1 MAEFTT
7 TETITINCPEC
18 ASEHVVK
25 VGKQSGEQRYLCRD
39 CKTKFRA
46 GAKAKG
52 RRMTAEQTGAAVRM
66 YYSGMSY
73 KQIAEGMRD
82 MFDIPEP
89 SKATIYE
96 WVKEYTQDALKVMKD
111 HPAHTSGNWVVDEM
125 QLDVGGEKYWN
136 WNVMDEGTR
145 YLLASHL
152 SKERNARA
160 AETVLRKA
168 LAASADS
175 PKTVKTDKLRS
186 YIPAMKKVLPDA
198 KHQQSEGIRNRENN
212 NNLSERVQGTFR
224 QRTKTLRGLDSKESG
239 HLYLDGWVLN
249 YNLFREHESLGDRPP
264 AKAAKV
270 TPPFT
275 EWADVVKGRVSPKV
289 GTADTGRKKIPEG
302 VDIPAAPKTPERQ
315 RPRVYVPPAP
325 KPRAGQKPKPRAP
338 KQKVS
343 AGMPMEVRR
352 FARQMKRR

>member
-1 MAEFTT
+1 MAKFTETVTT
-7 TETITINCPEC
+7 TETFNCPVCE
-18 ASEHVVK
+18 SGK
-25 VGKQSGEQRYLCRD
+25 VIKSGTQSGEQRYLCHACNTR
-39 CKTKFRA
+39 FRA
-46 GAKAKG
+46 NGKGLG
-52 RRMTAEQTGAAVRM
+52 RRVPAAPVCSALRM
-66 YYSGMSY
+66 FYNGMSY

-82 MFDIPEP
+82 MFDIPEL

-111 HPAHTSGNWVVDEM
+111 YPAHTSGNWVVDER
-125 QLDVGGEKYWN
+125 QLDVGGEKNWN

-168 LAASADS
+168 LAASADP
-175 PKTVKTDKLRS
+175 PKTVMTDKLR
-186 YIPAMKKVLPDA
+186 YYTPAVKKVFPDA

-212 NNLSERVQGTFR
+212 NLSDRVQGTFR
-224 QRTKTLRGLDSKESG
+224 QRTKTLRGLDGKESG
-239 HLYLDGWVLN
+239 QLYLDGWVLN

-275 EWADVVKGRVSPKV
+275 ERADVVKGRVSQKV
-289 GTADTGRKKIPEG
+289 GTAVTGRKNIPEG
-302 VDIPAAPKTPERQ
+302 TEIPAAATPERPC
-315 RPRVYVPPAP
+315 PRVYVPPAP
-325 KPRAGQKPKPRAP
+325 KSRAGQKPKPRP
-338 KQKVS
+338 HKQKVS

-352 FARQMKRR
+352 FARQMKSR